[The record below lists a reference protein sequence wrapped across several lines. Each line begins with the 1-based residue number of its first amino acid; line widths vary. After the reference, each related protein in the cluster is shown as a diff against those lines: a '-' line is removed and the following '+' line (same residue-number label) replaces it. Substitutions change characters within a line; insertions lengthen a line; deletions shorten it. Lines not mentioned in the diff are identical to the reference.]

1 MEWHEY
7 EVKFFDENDKVVD
20 VETIRCISR
29 EEAKAVARWLTEK
42 SDKFVEYTK
51 VKRIYKY
58 QKIANMYNR
67 TFRTNTYFQIV
78 SVKDGD
84 VKVTNLFS
92 QKECKDYIYS
102 KCNREE
108 DYEVTEWYKNKN
120 NGNIIIVKS
129 WLYRFKREGPIFTKK
144 IYDRLE
150 EMRLQL
156 KRNELKFTFN
166 TGDYD

>member
-1 MEWHEY
+1 
-7 EVKFFDENDKVVD
+7 
-20 VETIRCISR
+20 
-29 EEAKAVARWLTEK
+29 
-42 SDKFVEYTK
+42 
-51 VKRIYKY
+51 
-58 QKIANMYNR
+58 MYNK
-67 TFRTNTYFQIV
+67 TFKTNTYFQIV
-78 SVKDGD
+78 SVEDGD
-84 VKVTNLFS
+84 IKVTNMFS

-120 NGNIIIVKS
+120 NGNIVIVKS
-129 WLYRFKREGPIFTKK
+129 WLYRFKREGPIFTRK

-166 TGDYD
+166 TEDYD

>member
-1 MEWHEY
+1 
-7 EVKFFDENDKVVD
+7 
-20 VETIRCISR
+20 
-29 EEAKAVARWLTEK
+29 
-42 SDKFVEYTK
+42 
-51 VKRIYKY
+51 
-58 QKIANMYNR
+58 MYNR
-67 TFRTNTYFQIV
+67 TFKTNTYFQIV
-78 SVKDGD
+78 SVEDGD
-84 VKVTNLFS
+84 VKVTNMFS
-92 QKECKDYIYS
+92 QKDCKDYIYS
-102 KCNREE
+102 KCNRGE

-120 NGNIIIVKS
+120 NGNIVIVKS

>member
-1 MEWHEY
+1 
-7 EVKFFDENDKVVD
+7 
-20 VETIRCISR
+20 
-29 EEAKAVARWLTEK
+29 
-42 SDKFVEYTK
+42 
-51 VKRIYKY
+51 
-58 QKIANMYNR
+58 MYNR
-67 TFRTNTYFQIV
+67 TFKTNTYFQIV
-78 SVKDGD
+78 SVEDGD
-84 VKVTNLFS
+84 VKVTNMFS
-92 QKECKDYIYS
+92 QKDCKNYIYL
-102 KCNREE
+102 KCNRGE

-120 NGNIIIVKS
+120 NGNIVIVKS

>member
-1 MEWHEY
+1 
-7 EVKFFDENDKVVD
+7 
-20 VETIRCISR
+20 
-29 EEAKAVARWLTEK
+29 
-42 SDKFVEYTK
+42 
-51 VKRIYKY
+51 
-58 QKIANMYNR
+58 MYNR
-67 TFRTNTYFQIV
+67 TFKTNTYFQIV
-78 SVKDGD
+78 SVEDGD
-84 VKVTNLFS
+84 VKVTNMFS

-102 KCNREE
+102 KCNRGE

-120 NGNIIIVKS
+120 NGNIVIVKS

>member
-1 MEWHEY
+1 
-7 EVKFFDENDKVVD
+7 
-20 VETIRCISR
+20 
-29 EEAKAVARWLTEK
+29 
-42 SDKFVEYTK
+42 
-51 VKRIYKY
+51 
-58 QKIANMYNR
+58 MYNR
-67 TFRTNTYFQIV
+67 TFKTNTYFQIV
-78 SVKDGD
+78 SVEDGD

-92 QKECKDYIYS
+92 QKECKEYIYS
-102 KCNREE
+102 KCNRGE

-129 WLYRFKREGPIFTKK
+129 WLYRFKREGPIFTRK